1 MVRTA
6 WICHFR
12 CRNQAGFRFFPVVCG
27 KVRRMN
33 MADGKDMMLSDSEK
47 GSVAKMCRNV
57 VSQNGILEKPCGIA
71 AGIAVTGDAAAKKK
85 APCYRGL
92 MKKECVAV
100 PWSKHL
106 AAYTAFPL
114 QATAYFLYDV
124 FILRDVL
131 LHINQIKWDGF
142 FCFIE

>member
-6 WICHFR
+6 WICRFR

-85 APCYRGL
+85 PRVTGA
-92 MKKECVAV
+92 
-100 PWSKHL
+100 
-106 AAYTAFPL
+106 
-114 QATAYFLYDV
+114 
-124 FILRDVL
+124 
-131 LHINQIKWDGF
+131 
-142 FCFIE
+142 